1 MVLLKS
7 QCLLISE
14 KPSPPASLG
23 VSDITK
29 ESVSLAWGKPEQDGG
44 SRITSYQI
52 DALEKGQ
59 DKWVKVG
66 VTKFTHLVVYGLTQN
81 AEYFFRVRAENHAG
95 FSDAKDMILPVTV
108 KDQHGEFF
116 PYILFSQTSDGTK
129 LLSII
134 QDSTTLCV

>member
-1 MVLLKS
+1 MIL
-7 QCLLISE
+7 E

-23 VSDITK
+23 VTDITK

-66 VTKFTHLVVYGLTQN
+66 VTKFTHIVVYGLTQN

-95 FSDAKDMILPVTV
+95 FSDPTEMALPVLVKGQLGELLPSPSFTV
-108 KDQHGEFF
+108 
-116 PYILFSQTSDGTK
+116 TK
-129 LLSII
+129 GRELLSIT
-134 QDSTTLCV
+134 QDRWFTTFITHDR